1 MPFAVGAGKGWW
13 WLRFATFNKQ
23 KTLFSLEVGQKVL
36 KLTLNDRIF

>member
-1 MPFAVGAGKGWW
+1 MPFAVGGGVGG
-13 WLRFATFNKQ
+13 WLRFASFNKQ